1 MFWSSN
7 KKLAVA
13 VTCSDWRL
21 HRRNV
26 DLNTRIGKAVGCGRV
41 DMVVLPGP
49 DGLLLPDRA
58 GEWAAVRA
66 QAGLLAKAH
75 SADVLAVV
83 AHQRCAGHP
92 VSDEAHETDVVA
104 AAKALKAA
112 LNFAGP
118 CYALI
123 ATYRSDSDWGLK
135 TIGKY

>member
-1 MFWSSN
+1 MFWSTN

-21 HRRNV
+21 HQRKV
-26 DLNTRIGKAVGCGRV
+26 DFNGRIGRAVGCPRV

-49 DGLLLPDRA
+49 DGLILPKRV
-58 GEWAAVRA
+58 GEWEAALGQVD
-66 QAGLLAKAH
+66 LLATAH
-75 SADVLAVV
+75 HADALAVV

-92 VSDEAHETDVVA
+92 VDDAQHDIDAAET
-104 AAKALKAA
+104 AKALKTA
-112 LNFAGP
+112 LKFEGP
-118 CYALI
+118 VYALV

>member
-1 MFWSSN
+1 MLWGSN

-21 HRRNV
+21 HQRKV
-26 DLNTRIGKAVGCGRV
+26 DFNTRIGNAVGCGRV

-49 DGLLLPDRA
+49 DGLLLAERA
-58 GEWAAVRA
+58 GEWAAA
-66 QAGLLAKAH
+66 QAQTGLLAKAH
-75 SADVLAVV
+75 HAVALAVV

-92 VSDEAHETDVVA
+92 VDDGQHEIDVAA

-112 LNFAGP
+112 LDFEGP
-118 CYALI
+118 AYALV
-123 ATYRSDSDWGLK
+123 ATYNSDSDWGLK